1 VTDALD
7 GRGIV
12 VVDDDDLFLNEA
24 KRLFDGRVPTDRSMA
39 DVERRVEDSEID
51 LVILGPS
58 FAHEE
63 AMSQA
68 GDLVANDPELGVV
81 LVAETVTAPLLKSA
95 LRNGLTDVVEAP
107 LTVQKVEEAIGQID
121 RLQRR
126 RAAPAAPSVPSEPYA
141 AEPQLGTVVTV
152 MSAKGGSGKTVFAT
166 NVAMVLGKWGK
177 PEDIVMVDGDLQFGD
192 VCLVLQLEPKF
203 TVVNAAH
210 DLRQLDEAMLDSL
223 LTKHSSGMRVL
234 AAPLEPA
241 FADEISTA
249 AITEIVEKLRS
260 MFKYV
265 IIDTASMLDELLLSL
280 LERADKV
287 LFIVDMDLPS
297 VKNAKLALE
306 TLRLL
311 KFPASKIQIVL
322 NRSNAKARLDEKEI
336 ERSLKMKIMATV
348 PSDGIVPA
356 SVNEGRPVVESTPK
370 SKVAKGF
377 ESVAKLVAG
386 TKPAPVETSSDKSGK
401 RRWM

>member
-1 VTDALD
+1 VTDVLD

-12 VVDDDDLFLNEA
+12 IVDEDDGFLNES
-24 KRLFDGRVPTDRSMA
+24 KRLFDGRVPTATSLEEA
-39 DVERRVEDSEID
+39 QSRVEDGEID
-51 LVILGPS
+51 LVILGPTHANEGS
-58 FAHEE
+58 LA
-63 AMSQA
+63 AA
-68 GDLVANDPELGVV
+68 GALLDIDSEIGIL
-81 LVAETVTAPLLKSA
+81 LVAESMSAPLLKLA
-95 LRNGLTDVVEAP
+95 LRVGLTDVIEAP
-107 LTVQKVEEAIGQID
+107 LTVENVTEAIGQVD
-121 RLQRR
+121 RMSRR
-126 RAAPAAPSVPSEPYA
+126 RPVAPLPSEPF
-141 AEPQLGTVVTV
+141 AEPQAQGTVITV

-166 NVAMVLGKWGK
+166 NLAMLLARNGNPGDV
-177 PEDIVMVDGDLQFGD
+177 VMVDGDLQFGD

-203 TVVNAAH
+203 TIVNAAH
-210 DLRQLDEAMLDSL
+210 ELQHMDEQLLQSV
-223 LTKHSSGMRVL
+223 LTTHPSGLKVL

-249 AITEIVEKLRS
+249 AMTDIIEQLRT

-265 IIDTASMLDELLLSL
+265 VIDTASLLDELLLSL

-311 KFPASKIQIVL
+311 KFPSSKIELVL

-336 ERSLKMKIMATV
+336 ERSLKMKIAATV

-356 SVNEGRPVVESTPK
+356 SVNEGRPVVESAPK

-377 ESVAKLVAG
+377 ESIHRLVVG
-386 TKPAPVETSSDKSGK
+386 SGSTTPAQDKGGK
-401 RRWM
+401 RRWL

>member
-1 VTDALD
+1 MTDVLD

-12 VVDDDDLFLNEA
+12 IVDEDDGFLNEA
-24 KRLFDGRVPTDRSMA
+24 KRLFDGRVPTATSLA
-39 DVERRVEDSEID
+39 EVQRRVEDGEID
-51 LVILGPS
+51 LIILGPTH
-58 FAHEE
+58 ANE
-63 AMSQA
+63 ASLQA
-68 GDLVANDPELGVV
+68 ASALFEIDSEVGVL
-81 LVAETVTAPLLKSA
+81 LVAETITAPLLKSA
-95 LRNGLTDVVEAP
+95 LRAGLTDVIEAP
-107 LTVQKVEEAIGQID
+107 LAIDNIAEALGQVD
-121 RLQRR
+121 RVTRR
-126 RAAPAAPSVPSEPYA
+126 RPAASIPSEPF
-141 AEPQLGTVVTV
+141 AEPQTDGTVITV

-166 NVAMVLGKWGK
+166 NLAMLLARHGAPGDV
-177 PEDIVMVDGDLQFGD
+177 VMVDGDLQFGD

-203 TVVNAAH
+203 TIVNAAH
-210 DLRQLDEAMLDSL
+210 ELQNLDEQLLDSV
-223 LTKHSSGMRVL
+223 LTKHPSGMRVL

-249 AITEIVEKLRS
+249 AMTDIIEQLRT

-265 IIDTASMLDELLLSL
+265 VIDTASLLDELLLSL

-311 KFPASKIQIVL
+311 KFPSSKIELVL

-336 ERSLKMKIMATV
+336 ERSLKMKIAATV

-356 SVNEGRPVVESTPK
+356 SVNEGRPVVESAPK

-377 ESVAKLVAG
+377 ESIYRLVAG
-386 TKPAPVETSSDKSGK
+386 SSAQAPPQDKGGK
-401 RRWM
+401 RRWL

>member
-1 VTDALD
+1 MTDALD

-24 KRLFDGRVPTDRSMA
+24 KRLFDGRVPTDRSIA
-39 DVERRVEDSEID
+39 DVERRVDESEID

-58 FAHEE
+58 HAHEE
-63 AMSQA
+63 ALNSV
-68 GDLVANDPELGVV
+68 GELIANDPELGVV
-81 LVAETVTAPLLKSA
+81 LVAETITAPLLKAA
-95 LRNGLTDVVEAP
+95 LRAGLTDVIEAP
-107 LTVQKVEEAIGQID
+107 LTVDKIEETIGQID

-126 RAAPAAPSVPSEPYA
+126 RATGNLPSEPFA
-141 AEPQLGTVVTV
+141 GEPEAGTVITV

-166 NVAMVLGKWGK
+166 NVAMLLGRHSS
-177 PEDIVMVDGDLQFGD
+177 PQDVVMVDGDLQFGD

-210 DLRQLDEAMLDSL
+210 ELHELDESMLDSI

-260 MFKYV
+260 MFRYV
-265 IIDTASMLDELLLSL
+265 VIDTASLLDELLLSL

-311 KFPASKIQIVL
+311 KFPASKIQLVL

-356 SVNEGRPVVESTPK
+356 SVNEGRPVVESAPK

-377 ESVAKLVAG
+377 ESVARLIVGNKPVA
-386 TKPAPVETSSDKSGK
+386 TPETSTDKSGK
-401 RRWM
+401 RRWL

>member
-1 VTDALD
+1 MTDALD

-12 VVDDDDLFLNEA
+12 VVDDDDQFLNEA
-24 KRLFDGRVPTDRSMA
+24 KRLFDGRVPTDRTMA

-58 FAHEE
+58 HAHEE

-68 GDLVANDPELGVV
+68 GELVAADPELGVV
-81 LVAETVTAPLLKSA
+81 LVAEAVTAPLLKSA
-95 LRNGLTDVVEAP
+95 LRNGLTDVIEAP
-107 LTVQKVEEAIGQID
+107 LTVEKVEEAIGQID

-126 RAAPAAPSVPSEPYA
+126 RAATALPSEPYA
-141 AEPQLGTVVTV
+141 AEPQVGTVVTV

-166 NVAMVLGKWGK
+166 NVAMVLGKLSS
-177 PEDIVMVDGDLQFGD
+177 PEDVVMVDGDLQFGD

-203 TVVNAAH
+203 TIVNAAH
-210 DLRQLDEAMLDSL
+210 DLRDLDESMLDSL

-265 IIDTASMLDELLLSL
+265 VIDTASMLDELLLSL

-386 TKPAPVETSSDKSGK
+386 GKPAPSSETSTDKSGK